1 MAYVL
6 LTKNGG
12 RLLRQNISL
21 KQRKALTTKI
31 DKVLKMDI
39 RMLSK
44 EMQKILVD
52 DLVTA
57 FLNRLDV
64 LKRVNDSGPK
74 RDLEIQC
81 TNDTL
86 ELIHSRPAHA

>member
-1 MAYVL
+1 M
-6 LTKNGG
+6 
-12 RLLRQNISL
+12 RQNISL
-21 KQRKALTTKI
+21 KQRKALATKI
-31 DKVLKMDI
+31 GKVLKMDI

-64 LKRVNDSGPK
+64 LKHVNDSGPK
-74 RDLEIQC
+74 RDLVIQC
-81 TNDTL
+81 SNDTL